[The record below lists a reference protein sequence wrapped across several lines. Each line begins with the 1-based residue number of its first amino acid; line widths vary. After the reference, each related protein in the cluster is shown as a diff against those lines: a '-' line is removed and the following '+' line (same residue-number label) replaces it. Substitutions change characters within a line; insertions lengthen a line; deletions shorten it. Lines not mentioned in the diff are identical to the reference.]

1 MTLRE
6 IKREVVISED
16 SSSFTAKQHIYIIR
30 ARHQIKAINIYDY
43 AHIKWQNDKMNERRI
58 KWTSEACINPE
69 DWKHSFNCQPD
80 TYNYIFLILNFYFG

>member
-43 AHIKWQNDKMNERRI
+43 AHIK
-58 KWTSEACINPE
+58 
-69 DWKHSFNCQPD
+69 
-80 TYNYIFLILNFYFG
+80 